1 MCSMTNCPICE
12 EGLLSETTGNGE
24 GKFYDHPRN
33 PAYDCPRC
41 GRFNLPAI
49 QAANG
54 LTLHIRSLT
63 SHHLRC
69 RQRLDGIPV
78 WLHLEGRRDQGCYGT
93 TVVKIDDVLLDL
105 DERLPSPAEQA
116 DRLILWIGD
125 NQPSPGEDIQIPT
138 SEVCA
143 WIRAAITRNEP
154 NGGYAWLREQEEVKR
169 LVKDRQGWLRLTM
182 AGWERYEAIK
192 HRQIASRTAFMAMK
206 FSDLELNQVVES
218 CFKPAAKRAGF
229 ELKPMTDGQPAG
241 LIDDQMRV
249 ALRTSRFVVA
259 DLTHGNRGTYWE
271 AGFAEGLG
279 RAVIYTCR
287 KDRWDEV
294 ENGERLVH
302 FDTGHLVTILWESE
316 KLGDAGKRL
325 TATIR
330 ATLPAE
336 AQMADP

>member
-1 MCSMTNCPICE
+1 MPNCPICE
-12 EGLLSETTGNGE
+12 DANCSQRELQSLAVQ
-24 GKFYDHPRN
+24 YQ
-33 PAYDCPRC
+33 CPRC
-41 GRFNLPAI
+41 GRFYLPFELS
-49 QAANG
+49 NG
-54 LTLHIRSLT
+54 FPDGLMTPHTRSAL
-63 SHHLRC
+63 SHCL
-69 RQRLDGIPV
+69 RQRQRPDGRFPLV
-78 WLHLEGRRDQGCYGT
+78 LAEGRRNGALVT
-93 TVVKIDDVLLDL
+93 IDEAPLD
-105 DERLPSPAEQA
+105 DRLPSPAEQA

-125 NQPSPGEDIQIPT
+125 HQPSPGEDIQIPT
-138 SEVCA
+138 SEVSA
-143 WIRAAITRNEP
+143 WIGAAITRNEP

-169 LVKDRQGWLRLTM
+169 LLKDRQGWLRLTM

-259 DLTHGNRGTYWE
+259 DLTHGNRGAYWE

-279 RAVIYTCR
+279 RPVIYTWR

-316 KLGDAGKRL
+316 KLEDAGKRL